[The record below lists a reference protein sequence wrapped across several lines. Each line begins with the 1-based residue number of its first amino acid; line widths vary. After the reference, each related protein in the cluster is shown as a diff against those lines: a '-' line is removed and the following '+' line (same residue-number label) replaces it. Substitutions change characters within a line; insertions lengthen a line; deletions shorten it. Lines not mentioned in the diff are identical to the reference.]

1 MGTDKKD
8 FKWDGKTRVSNELY
22 RKNFEKIF
30 GKKEQEELNES
41 YQQSLRNKEEREKR
55 NDE

>member
-41 YQQSLRNKEEREKR
+41 YQQSLRNKEEREKKH
-55 NDE
+55 DE

>member
-8 FKWDGKTRVSNELY
+8 FKWDCKTRVSNELY

-41 YQQSLRNKEEREKR
+41 YQQSLRNKEEREKK

>member
-41 YQQSLRNKEEREKR
+41 YQQSLRNKEEREKK